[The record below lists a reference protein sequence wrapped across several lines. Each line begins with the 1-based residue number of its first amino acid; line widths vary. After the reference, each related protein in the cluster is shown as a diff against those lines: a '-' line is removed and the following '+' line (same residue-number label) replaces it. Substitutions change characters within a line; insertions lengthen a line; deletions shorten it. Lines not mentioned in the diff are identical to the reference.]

1 MHTVTKV
8 DILKAFILAPL
19 TLSLL
24 YAIAVQG
31 FLAVWHE
38 CSWTS
43 HISSLTLRWTFMIV
57 AVGISMSISDK
68 MTESQL
74 YAFIPASVLSVIISG
89 VFIYR
94 TRKLRITGPKPRV
107 PNHLVK
113 GRVFLI
119 TGANAGIGK
128 ETARQLLMA
137 GATVIMACR
146 SEERAREAMEDIL
159 TEKAK
164 ESDYEHE
171 RTTLKSP
178 KDRLL
183 FLKCD
188 VSDYKS
194 IRDAVKTFEAM
205 KIPLHVL
212 INNAGIMMGTRTT
225 NNVGHELTMSANHL
239 GHFLLTNLLLPK
251 LQREKDARVVVLT
264 SSTYALAK
272 NGIDLD
278 DLNCDGR
285 KYTMFSQYAQ
295 SKLANIMFGKELAKR
310 EKNRS
315 KDDPVKVFMV
325 HPGLVRTDVVR
336 NMPWYLKYPNMVFS
350 VVLTTLQKTP
360 EAGAYTSVY
369 AAASELSCE
378 ESGLYFS
385 NSTVTET
392 NMHTKDEQKSKDLW
406 DLSCKLVGLS

>member
-1 MHTVTKV
+1 M
-8 DILKAFILAPL
+8 
-19 TLSLL
+19 
-24 YAIAVQG
+24 
-31 FLAVWHE
+31 
-38 CSWTS
+38 
-43 HISSLTLRWTFMIV
+43 
-57 AVGISMSISDK
+57 
-68 MTESQL
+68 
-74 YAFIPASVLSVIISG
+74 
-89 VFIYR
+89 
-94 TRKLRITGPKPRV
+94 
-107 PNHLVK
+107 
-113 GRVFLI
+113 
-119 TGANAGIGK
+119 
-128 ETARQLLMA
+128 
-137 GATVIMACR
+137 
-146 SEERAREAMEDIL
+146 
-159 TEKAK
+159 
-164 ESDYEHE
+164 
-171 RTTLKSP
+171 KSP

-310 EKNRS
+310 EKNRA

-378 ESGLYFS
+378 ESGLYCS

>member
-1 MHTVTKV
+1 MSKEAV
-8 DILKAFILAPL
+8 ILKGLVLVPLSLA
-19 TLSLL
+19 LL
-24 YAIAVQG
+24 YAIAVQA

-38 CSWTS
+38 CSWTF
-43 HISSLTLRWTFMIV
+43 HISSLTLRLTFMIV
-57 AVGISMSISDK
+57 ALGISISTTDE
-68 MTESQL
+68 TLDTQL
-74 YAFIPASVLSVIISG
+74 YTFIPVSILSIITSVVLIH
-89 VFIYR
+89 R
-94 TRKLRITGPKPRV
+94 TRKLGITGPKPCI

-113 GRVFLI
+113 GRVFFI

-137 GATVIMACR
+137 GATVVMACR

-159 TEKAK
+159 LDLKTK
-164 ESDYEHE
+164 EGGSEHDL
-171 RTTLKSP
+171 TALKSP
-178 KDRLL
+178 VDRLL

-188 VSDYKS
+188 VSNYDS
-194 IRDAVKTFEAM
+194 VRDAVKTFEAM
-205 KIPLHVL
+205 NMPLHVL

-251 LQREKDARVVVLT
+251 LQKEKDARVVVLT
-264 SSTYALAK
+264 SSTYALAR

-278 DLNCDGR
+278 DLNCEKR
-285 KYTMFSQYAQ
+285 NYTMFSQYAQ

-310 EKNRS
+310 EKIRS
-315 KDDPVKVFMV
+315 KDNPVKVFMV

-350 VVLTTLQKTP
+350 VVLMTLQKTP

-369 AAASELSCE
+369 TSASELSSDD
-378 ESGLYFS
+378 SGQYFS
-385 NSTVTET
+385 NSRAMET
-392 NMHTKDEQKSKDLW
+392 NAHTKDEQKSKDLW
-406 DLSCKLVGLS
+406 DLSCKLVGL